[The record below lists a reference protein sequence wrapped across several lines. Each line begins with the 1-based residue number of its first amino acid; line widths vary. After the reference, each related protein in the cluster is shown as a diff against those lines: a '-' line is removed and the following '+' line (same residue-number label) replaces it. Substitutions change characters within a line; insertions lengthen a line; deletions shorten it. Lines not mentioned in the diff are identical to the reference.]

1 MAVTES
7 DKQYGAALKELRKKH
22 KLIQYTM
29 AAQLGLESQ
38 QQYSYLEKGKKHF
51 TDEIII
57 RICSFFR
64 ISILDFVKQVKHEN
78 RVHFLSEKDQREIM
92 EAKTAELKLTLYKK
106 LFLESKIEN
115 IEASLRNFQTESQLQ
130 SNAPGKHKIHVLI

>member
-1 MAVTES
+1 MAVTGS
-7 DKQYGAALKELRKKH
+7 DIQYGVALKELRKKH

-29 AAQLGLESQ
+29 ASQLGLESQ
-38 QQYSYLEKGKKHF
+38 QQYSDLEKGKKHF

-64 ISILDFVKQVKHEN
+64 ISILDFVKQVQ
-78 RVHFLSEKDQREIM
+78 RDTPVYFLSEKDHREIT
-92 EAKTAELKLTLYKK
+92 EAGTTELKLTLYKK

-115 IEASLRNFQTESQLQ
+115 IEASLRNFQNDTQFHR
-130 SNAPGKHKIHVLI
+130 AVPGKHKIHVLI